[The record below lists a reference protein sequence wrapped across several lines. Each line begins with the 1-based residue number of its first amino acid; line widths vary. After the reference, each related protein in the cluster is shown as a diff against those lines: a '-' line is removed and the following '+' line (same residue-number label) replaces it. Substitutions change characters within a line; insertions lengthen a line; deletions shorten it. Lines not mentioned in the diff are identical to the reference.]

1 MSLFKD
7 AQCQLVSQSLV
18 ACPINNCRTLE
29 PTVVKLGSTEVGC
42 NLLEHVPND
51 VEVIMAQFKVN

>member
-18 ACPINNCRTLE
+18 VQLVQSITAEHLNQQS
-29 PTVVKLGSTEVGC
+29 STWQHG
-42 NLLEHVPND
+42 D
-51 VEVIMAQFKVN
+51 WM